1 MLERE
6 ISQSILQGLSKKDI
20 SEEDKAKE
28 IRKHEEIQKRVK
40 RYEAYQNKVLSSFIE
55 KKWSKI
61 IKIGNGSFIAKGD
74 DLFDCVALKD
84 GKRIGISALSKEVI
98 DDFSNYRQYFDNLLN
113 ELIEKQYSK
122 IYIVIDAN
130 SQAENNIRNRIEKY
144 ISEINKEAIN
154 SIYVIVGEIKDIEE
168 KISQINIE

>member
-1 MLERE
+1 M
-6 ISQSILQGLSKKDI
+6 
-20 SEEDKAKE
+20 
-28 IRKHEEIQKRVK
+28 RKHEEIRKRVE
-40 RYEAYQNKVLSSFIE
+40 RYEEYQNKVLSSFIE

-74 DLFDCVALKD
+74 NLFDCVALKD

-144 ISEINKEAIN
+144 FSEINKEAIN

-168 KISQINIE
+168 KISQIDIE